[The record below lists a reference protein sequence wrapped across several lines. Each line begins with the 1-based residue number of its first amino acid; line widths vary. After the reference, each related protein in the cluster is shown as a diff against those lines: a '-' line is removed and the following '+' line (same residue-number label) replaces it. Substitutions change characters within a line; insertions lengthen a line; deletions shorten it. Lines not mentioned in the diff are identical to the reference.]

1 MQYINNAGGL
11 NRSSASPSK
20 LITMR
25 KTNVFLLVP
34 KYSGVSG
41 TISAAFDLAQK
52 VDPNGPIQFRLV
64 DYPEE
69 NPKHYMTH
77 DDDWDGMEDIQPAQ
91 VMFQIDMDES
101 IGDANYSLRNA
112 REMRK
117 WIETPTEVLERMAKA
132 EDWFFSEF
140 REDREHSLVI
150 LLNPYGNDHN
160 YFCGPSPERKNVA
173 FIQTTH
179 YATETLTARH
189 VPVAYELFASAMRFR
204 AFNEPDYQE
213 KFVHM
218 NDRGCMNDF
227 FSEIKNIR
235 LKILSAD
242 VCEECYEHINRQ
254 QINPLFIDHVFK
266 GFEAVRAQQNSF
278 TRARRERKV
287 LGVEAGMKY
296 LKFDSIGAQV
306 SLAPKE
312 MALYKF
318 YLSHP
323 EGVAYNEI
331 CDHRVALF
339 SLYEEHYQQVH
350 SDDAAIDQEKRKEA
364 INAVLDRWCMQ
375 DDDLTQTVSKINRKI
390 KQAVTDALAKPHQI
404 TGKRGGVRKINALS
418 L

>member
-1 MQYINNAGGL
+1 M
-11 NRSSASPSK
+11 
-20 LITMR
+20 T
-25 KTNVFLLVP
+25 KTKVFLLVP
-34 KYSGVSG
+34 TYLGLTG
-41 TISAAFDLAQK
+41 TIQAAFKLASNVE
-52 VDPNGPIQFRLV
+52 VDGPIQFHLV

-69 NPKHYMTH
+69 NPKHYMIH
-77 DDDWDGMEDIQPAQ
+77 DDDWDGVEDIRPSDIMTSASL
-91 VMFQIDMDES
+91 IES
-101 IGDANYSLRNA
+101 ITETYFSLQNA
-112 REMRK
+112 RETRR
-117 WIETPTEVLERMAKA
+117 WIETPSEVLERMAKA

-160 YFCGPSPERKNVA
+160 YFCGPSPERSNVA

-204 AFNEPDYQE
+204 AFNVPDYQDR
-213 KFVHM
+213 FAHM
-218 NDRGCMNDF
+218 KDRGCMNDF

-242 VCEECYEHINRQ
+242 ICDDCFAHVAGQ

-266 GFEAVRAQQNSF
+266 GFETVRAQQNSF
-278 TRARRERKV
+278 TRARRERRI
-287 LGVEAGMKY
+287 LGVSAGMKY
-296 LKFDSIGAQV
+296 LTFESIGSQV

-312 MALYKF
+312 MSLYKF
-318 YLSHP
+318 YMNHP
-323 EGVAYNEI
+323 DGVAYNEI
-331 CDHRVALF
+331 CDHREALF
-339 SLYEEHYQQVH
+339 SLYEQHYQQVH
-350 SDDAAIDQEKRKEA
+350 SDDATVDQDRRKEA
-364 INAVLDRWCMQ
+364 INTVLDRWCMQ

-404 TGKRGGVRKINALS
+404 IGNRGGVRKINALS

>member
-1 MQYINNAGGL
+1 M
-11 NRSSASPSK
+11 
-20 LITMR
+20 T
-25 KTNVFLLVP
+25 KTKVFLLVP
-34 KYSGVSG
+34 TYLGLTG
-41 TISAAFDLAQK
+41 TIQAAFKLASNVE
-52 VDPNGPIQFRLV
+52 VDGPIQFHLV

-69 NPKHYMTH
+69 NPKHYMIH
-77 DDDWDGMEDIQPAQ
+77 DDDWDGVEDIRPSDIMTSASL
-91 VMFQIDMDES
+91 IES
-101 IGDANYSLRNA
+101 ITETYFSLQNA
-112 REMRK
+112 RETRR
-117 WIETPTEVLERMAKA
+117 WIETPSEVLERMAKA

-160 YFCGPSPERKNVA
+160 YFCGPSPERSNVA

-204 AFNEPDYQE
+204 AFNVPDYQDR
-213 KFVHM
+213 FAHM
-218 NDRGCMNDF
+218 KDRGCMNDF

-242 VCEECYEHINRQ
+242 ICDDCYAHVAGQ

-266 GFEAVRAQQNSF
+266 GFETVRAQQNSF
-278 TRARRERKV
+278 TRARRERRI
-287 LGVEAGMKY
+287 LGVSAGMKY
-296 LKFDSIGAQV
+296 LTFESIGSQV

-312 MALYKF
+312 MSLYKF
-318 YLSHP
+318 YMNHP
-323 EGVAYNEI
+323 DGVAYNEI
-331 CDHRVALF
+331 CDHREALF
-339 SLYEEHYQQVH
+339 SLYEQHYQQVH
-350 SDDAAIDQEKRKEA
+350 SDDATVDQHRRKEA
-364 INAVLDRWCMQ
+364 INTVLDRWCMQ

-404 TGKRGGVRKINALS
+404 IGNRGGVRKINALS

>member
-1 MQYINNAGGL
+1 M
-11 NRSSASPSK
+11 
-20 LITMR
+20 T
-25 KTNVFLLVP
+25 KTKVFLLVP
-34 KYSGVSG
+34 TYLGLTG
-41 TISAAFDLAQK
+41 TIQAAFKLASNVE
-52 VDPNGPIQFRLV
+52 VDGPIQFHLV

-69 NPKHYMTH
+69 NPKHYMIH
-77 DDDWDGMEDIQPAQ
+77 DDDWDGVEDIRPSDIMTSASL
-91 VMFQIDMDES
+91 IES
-101 IGDANYSLRNA
+101 ITETYFSLQNA
-112 REMRK
+112 RETRR
-117 WIETPTEVLERMAKA
+117 WIETPSEVLERMAKA

-160 YFCGPSPERKNVA
+160 YFCGPSPERSNVA

-204 AFNEPDYQE
+204 AFNVPDYQDR
-213 KFVHM
+213 FAHM
-218 NDRGCMNDF
+218 KDRGCMNDF

-242 VCEECYEHINRQ
+242 ICDDCYAHVAGQ

-266 GFEAVRAQQNSF
+266 GFETVRAQQNSF
-278 TRARRERKV
+278 TRARRERRI
-287 LGVEAGMKY
+287 LGVSAGMKY
-296 LKFDSIGAQV
+296 LTFESIGSQV

-312 MALYKF
+312 MSLYKF
-318 YLSHP
+318 YMNHP
-323 EGVAYNEI
+323 DGVAYNEI
-331 CDHRVALF
+331 CDHREALF
-339 SLYEEHYQQVH
+339 SLYEQHYQQVH
-350 SDDAAIDQEKRKEA
+350 CDDATVDQEKRKEA
-364 INAVLDRWCMQ
+364 INVVLDRWCMQ

-404 TGKRGGVRKINALS
+404 IGNRGGVRKINALS